1 MPRVEEDVKL
11 DFKDVLIRPKRST
24 LRSRSE
30 VNLVRPITFKHS
42 GRSLASVPIMAA
54 NMDTVGTF
62 EMAKTFAGEKCIVCI
77 HKHYTVE
84 EWVAFAQS
92 EPGCLPY
99 IAASAGSSEADSEK
113 LAAILTA
120 VPACTMV
127 CLDVANGYSEGF
139 VDAVQRTRA
148 AFPTL
153 TILAGNVVTPEMTE
167 QLILCGAD
175 VVKVGIGPGSVCTT
189 RKQTG
194 VGYPQLSAVV
204 SMSLL
209 SKRRSARDHYRR
221 KKNKKSPKRCL
232 AN

>member
-42 GRSLASVPIMAA
+42 GRNLASVPIMAA

-62 EMAKTFAGEKCIVCI
+62 EMAKTFEEEKCIVCI